1 MYYLRRNKVYECRDD
16 YFYYI
21 SNKIRIQLFNSN
33 KRKCEV
39 KQEKDSI
46 VTLKSKIAIT
56 SISNKEVNKSLEYKL
71 YFADCNIGTPVKNLN
86 YKIVTSLESQIDI
99 IIIENNRPWIA
110 SNIPLLY
117 GINKGIPIVIR
128 KWLKDSNS
136 QGYFIPYEKYIFT
149 NEKIEKKY
157 KISLLRTYEKIKQEG
172 CSYLKDHKFYVHN
185 NVEDYNDLI
194 CLIKSAQGQ
203 IICEKPSKKVINTY
217 IVVKKLTET
226 EDNSYTITSEPIKKS
241 VLLQKINI
249 N

>member
-1 MYYLRRNKVYECRDD
+1 MKRNKVYECRDD
-16 YFYYI
+16 YFYYLN
-21 SNKIRIQLFNSN
+21 NKIRIQVFNS
-33 KRKCEV
+33 KEKKCITNQGKNNV
-39 KQEKDSI
+39 
-46 VTLKSKIAIT
+46 IT
-56 SISNKEVNKSLEYKL
+56 SESKLAIKSMINKEENKSLEYKL

-86 YKIVTSLESQIDI
+86 YKIVTSLESPIDI

-136 QGYFIPYEKYIFT
+136 QGYFISYENYIFT
-149 NEKIEKKY
+149 NESIEKKY
-157 KISLLRTYEKIKQEG
+157 KIRLLRIYDRIKKEG
-172 CSYLKDHKFYVHN
+172 CSYLKDLKFYVNN

-203 IICEKPSKKVINTY
+203 IICDKPKKKLSNTY
-217 IVVKKLTET
+217 IIVKKLTET
-226 EDNSYTITSEPIKKS
+226 ENESYSITSECIKKS
-241 VLLQKINI
+241 VLLQKFNI